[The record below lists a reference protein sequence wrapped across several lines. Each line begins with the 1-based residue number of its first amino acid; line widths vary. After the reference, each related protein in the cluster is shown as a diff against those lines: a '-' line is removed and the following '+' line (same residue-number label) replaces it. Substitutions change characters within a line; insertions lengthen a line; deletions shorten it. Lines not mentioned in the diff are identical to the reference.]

1 MPHNLTVLR
10 IHKFHVQVEGAADPV
25 VRDHW
30 GEDLRAVH
38 LSCNLVAWKI
48 PWGRFPQIWT
58 VRHCVTLKNLVLI
71 TNAYHFC
78 HNGKAKAKSAY
89 HFCQWPA

>member
-38 LSCNLVAWKI
+38 LSCNLMAWKI
-48 PWGRFPQIWT
+48 RTNNLLALGDFQNLCST
-58 VRHCVTLKNLVLI
+58 KVRAH
-71 TNAYHFC
+71 
-78 HNGKAKAKSAY
+78 
-89 HFCQWPA
+89 

>member
-30 GEDLRAVH
+30 GEDLRALH
-38 LSCNLVAWKI
+38 LSFNLVAWKI
-48 PWGRFPQIWT
+48 RTQDLLALKSGPFIT
-58 VRHCVTLKNLVLI
+58 VSHINYGFKM
-71 TNAYHFC
+71 
-78 HNGKAKAKSAY
+78 GK
-89 HFCQWPA
+89 F